1 MEQKTTKLD
10 TIRNTYQRL
19 RSDGYMISEA
29 ALRGWVRSG
38 KIRHIPQG
46 RKSLIFFQDVV
57 EFLEH
62 YPAPDYPTAPSL
74 IIPRH

>member
-1 MEQKTTKLD
+1 MDQRTIKLD

-29 ALRGWVRSG
+29 SLRGWVRRG

-46 RKSLIFFQDVV
+46 GLSYGIHQKTRQQLS
-57 EFLEH
+57 
-62 YPAPDYPTAPSL
+62 DYCQQ
-74 IIPRH
+74 RQR

>member
-1 MEQKTTKLD
+1 MEQKTKLD

-38 KIRHIPQG
+38 KIRRIPQG
-46 RKSLIFFQDVV
+46 RKSLIFLEDVIF
-57 EFLEH
+57 FLE
-62 YPAPDYPTAPSL
+62 TFS
-74 IIPRH
+74 